1 MPPLRLKRFKSGRV
15 SVIPESNSSR
25 DLHQATNDDNNHCWY
40 KRLVLDFCEGLLAAL
55 ERIAMLPSL
64 LYSVLPSSTSRRRV
78 RDGLRT
84 YDRTMDDL
92 LHEIQRLLEAS
103 LGPDKML
110 DMSAKLQD
118 QFAPKMQSSDICM
131 LPSYNHRL
139 PSGFEKGT
147 YLALDVGGST
157 FRIALVELNGRQTG
171 AKNMRIVVMKNY
183 KIDEKVRQRR
193 GSEFFEWM
201 AEKIQDALT
210 DPQMRN
216 STDTES
222 FPMGLAWSF
231 PVEQTCS
238 RSANL
243 LDMGKGFRATEGVL
257 GQDLSEL
264 IMAPCRKRGLP
275 VHMDSI
281 VNDSS
286 ATLLSRAYEDP
297 STRIAVILGTGFNIS
312 VHLPVSSLA
321 STKYKGYAQRWLDE
335 ATHVL
340 VNTECSMFGKDV
352 FPTTRW
358 DEQLNDAHMRPDFQP
373 FEHMIS
379 GRYIGEIVRLILVEA
394 VQTAG
399 LFSGEIPHQLAEP
412 YTLDT
417 GTIAA
422 MEIDDSKY
430 LTNATALFQ
439 SKHPLSKPPTYND
452 IHFIRQVSQLV
463 SHRAAAFLATG
474 IHALWALRTKS
485 EGLMPA
491 SAGRMSIGC
500 NGSVIEKYPLFREL
514 CQSHLHELTTASGAK
529 QNSVSL
535 EIAVESAIYGAAV
548 AVCCL
553 EGQ

>member
-1 MPPLRLKRFKSGRV
+1 MPVLRRFKSRRV
-15 SVIPESNSSR
+15 TLIPES
-25 DLHQATNDDNNHCWY
+25 DNNRDPDCLTPTNTRRCWY
-40 KRLVLDFCEGLLAAL
+40 KTLMFDFWQSLLAAL

-64 LYSVLPSSTSRRRV
+64 IHSALPSLSSRRRM
-78 RDGLRT
+78 RDALRT

-92 LHEIQRLLEAS
+92 LREVQRLMEA
-103 LGPDKML
+103 PL
-110 DMSAKLQD
+110 DPAKLLQMSAELKD
-118 QFAPKMQSSDICM
+118 QFTPKLHASDICM
-131 LPSYNHRL
+131 LPSYNHKL
-139 PSGFEKGT
+139 PTGREKGT

-157 FRIALVELNGRQTG
+157 FRIALVELNGKQPST
-171 AKNMRIVVMKNY
+171 KHMRIVTMKSF

-193 GSEFFEWM
+193 GTDFFDWI
-201 AEKIQDALT
+201 AEKIQQALA
-210 DPQMRN
+210 DPQLQKLN
-216 STDTES
+216 GTKT

-231 PVEQTCS
+231 PVEQTSS

-264 IMAPCRKRGLP
+264 IMTPCRKRNLP

-297 STRIAVILGTGFNIS
+297 STRFAVILGTGFNIS
-312 VHLPVSSLA
+312 VHLPVASLA
-321 STKYKGYAQRWLDE
+321 TTKYKGYPQEWLDE
-335 ATHVL
+335 AAHVL
-340 VNTECSMFGKDV
+340 VNTECSMFGKNI

-358 DEQLNDAHMRPDFQP
+358 DDQLNDTHARPDFQP

-379 GRYIGEIVRLILVEA
+379 GRYLGEIVRLIVVEA

-399 LFSGEIPHQLAEP
+399 LFGGEIPDKLSEP

-422 MEIDDSKY
+422 MEMDDSKHY
-430 LTNATALFQ
+430 TNATAFFQ
-439 SKHPLSKPPTYND
+439 QKHALSKPPSYND

-463 SHRAAAFLATG
+463 SHRAAALLATG
-474 IHALWALRTKS
+474 IHALWTLRTEA
-485 EGLMPA
+485 EGLTPK
-491 SAGRMSIGC
+491 SAGRISIGC
-500 NGSVIEKYPLFREL
+500 NGSVIEKYPFFREL
-514 CQSHLHELTTASGAK
+514 CQSHLDDLTTASGAESK
-529 QNSVSL
+529 SISL
-535 EIAVESAIYGAAV
+535 EVAMESAIFGAAV

-553 EGQ
+553 EGQQ